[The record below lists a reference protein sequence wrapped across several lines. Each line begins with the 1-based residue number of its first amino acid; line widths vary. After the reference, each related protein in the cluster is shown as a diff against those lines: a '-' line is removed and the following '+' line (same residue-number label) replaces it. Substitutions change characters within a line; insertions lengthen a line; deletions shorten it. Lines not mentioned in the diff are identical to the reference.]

1 PLWQNLDGDDGERGT
16 ADDRNFS
23 DTGQI
28 PESLRSAIPGV
39 TVSNEI
45 RWLTVIVTARR
56 GLSVFELRA
65 LVSIGGGLPRNQN
78 TGFDRFNREEQVF
91 SAGDDSERTTEIGNL
106 EYPFDVVEIT
116 ENEIVL

>member
-1 PLWQNLDGDDGERGT
+1 MKSN
-16 ADDRNFS
+16 
-23 DTGQI
+23 
-28 PESLRSAIPGV
+28 IPGV

-45 RWLTVIVTARR
+45 RWLTVIITAQR

-65 LVSIGGGLPRNQN
+65 LLSMGGGLPSNQN

-106 EYPFDVVEIT
+106 EYPIQVVEIT